1 MGHATGKGKEG
12 RDRRIDNLPSLLPQE
27 SGTFLPTLRSWQDV
41 SMYPFLGTAFPGKAP
56 GVLVVKCGKWQSR

>member
-1 MGHATGKGKEG
+1 MGHTTGKGKEG

-27 SGTFLPTLRSWQDV
+27 SGTFLPTLRSI
-41 SMYPFLGTAFPGKAP
+41 YGTFLCIRTAFPGKAP